1 MAEQDL
7 AQLSPTPDWQ
17 DPIVIVGAGPV
28 GLTAALGLTFYGVPC
43 VVLDNDVGP
52 AIEGSR
58 AIFFERNTI
67 EILGAWS
74 SVGQQMAEEG
84 MTLTSGRVFFGE
96 KELYKTFSAPPDPEK
111 RFPRFVNFH
120 QNRLEALLYQALQA
134 RKNCQVLWQ
143 HKVTGVT
150 QNGQSVRLEVETPDG
165 VKHIDAPY
173 VIAADGPRSSMR
185 RFLQL
190 NFPGESREH
199 HFLIVDVRTQMETP
213 RERWF
218 WFDPPFNRGYTA
230 LMHPTPEGVYRIDYQ
245 LPSDAD
251 LEAVKAPEHVHKLL
265 VATIGNRPYEV
276 VWKTIYT
283 YHQRALEHFKVGR
296 VVFVGDAAHLM
307 SVFGGRGLN
316 SGVQDA
322 ANLVWKLVLVR
333 AGLAPERLLETYDDE
348 RQAAALENLRLTA
361 STMRFL
367 VPPKGLPRWR
377 RDAILR
383 SSLFFPFMRR
393 YVNAGHMS
401 NPYTYRGSPIC
412 SEQAQLHLS
421 FQDGATTPEQR
432 AVLRRFQKGPLAGEL
447 APEVVLVDGTT
458 GERVSTQDLFW
469 HSFVVLYFCADPDI
483 GIHALQR
490 VRSALPQVPMTLC
503 VISPHVPVKSP
514 PEGIKLL
521 LDREGK
527 GVTAYSAG
535 SRTLYLVRPDKH
547 IAARRFTCDLSE
559 LPGLLECAIGRTPN
573 GANQAHEQAAP
584 DRSRMDSL
592 AARNNVL

>member
-7 AQLSPTPDWQ
+7 AQLSPAPGWQ
-17 DPIVIVGAGPV
+17 DPMVIVGAGPV
-28 GLTAALGLTFYGVPC
+28 GMTAALGLTFYGVPC
-43 VVLDNDVGP
+43 VVLDNDAGP

-58 AIFFERNTI
+58 AIFFERNTL

-74 SVGQQMAEEG
+74 SVGQQMAQEG

-96 KELYKTFSAPPDPEK
+96 RELYQTFSAPPDPEM
-111 RFPRFVNFH
+111 RYPRYVNFH

-134 RKNCQVLWQ
+134 RNNCQVLWQ

-150 QNGQSVRLEVETPDG
+150 QNGEGVRLEVETPEG
-165 VKHIDAPY
+165 LKHFDAPY

-185 RFLQL
+185 RLLQL

-218 WFDPPFNRGYTA
+218 WFDPPFNRSYTA
-230 LMHPTPEGVYRIDYQ
+230 LMHPTPEDIYRIDYQ
-245 LPSDAD
+245 LPPEAD

-265 VATIGNRPYEV
+265 VATIGHRPYEV
-276 VWKTIYT
+276 VWQTIYT

-296 VVFVGDAAHLM
+296 VFFVGDAAHLM

-333 AGLAPERLLETYDDE
+333 AGRAPERLLETYDEE
-348 RQAAALENLRLTA
+348 RHAAALENLRLTA

-383 SSLFFPFMRR
+383 LSVFFPFMRR

-401 NPYTYRGSPIC
+401 NPFTYRDSPII
-412 SEQAQLHLS
+412 SEEVQPHLNV
-421 FQDGATTPEQR
+421 QGVATPEQR
-432 AVLRRFQKGPLAGEL
+432 ALLRQFQKGPVAGAL
-447 APEVVLVDGTT
+447 APEVALIDGTT
-458 GERVSTQDLFW
+458 GELVLAADLFW
-469 HSFVVLYFCADPDI
+469 RNFVVLYFCADPDR
-483 GIHALQR
+483 GIHAVQR
-490 VRSALPQVPMTLC
+490 LRSALPRVPTTFC
-503 VISPHVPVKSP
+503 VISPHVPVKPP

-527 GVTAYSAG
+527 GATVYSAG

-547 IAARRFTCDLSE
+547 IAARRFASDLSE
-559 LPGLLECAIGRTPN
+559 LPTLLEHAIGD
-573 GANQAHEQAAP
+573 GANQGCQ
-584 DRSRMDSL
+584 
-592 AARNNVL
+592 